1 MTLAAT
7 IEHLDHFQH
16 RVVQDALKD
25 AHPGYW
31 LHRARIFEAARPR
44 PGDYVG
50 RATPGDLAERDERI
64 AASAQACRAR
74 ADVLTR
80 EGVLA

>member
-1 MTLAAT
+1 MTLANT
-7 IEHLDHFQH
+7 ITHLDHFQH

-44 PGDYVG
+44 PGDYTG
-50 RATPGDLAERDERI
+50 RATREDI
-64 AASAQACRAR
+64 AAIDQRCRESADACRAR
-74 ADVLTR
+74 AAVHR
-80 EGVLA
+80 ERVVA